1 MTQAETAKIIFLLK
15 ELYPHSTENTT
26 IENRVRAWYIILKD
40 YDFDAARNAAIEYAK
55 NDSKGFFPAVGQIIA
70 EVEKA
75 QSGSFMSLD
84 SDYENRVLSY
94 LNERRLLE

>member
-70 EVEKA
+70 ELEKT
-75 QSGSFMSLD
+75 QTEPFLGLETT
-84 SDYENRVLSY
+84 YENRVLNY
-94 LNERRLLE
+94 LSERRYLE

>member
-70 EVEKA
+70 ELEKA
-75 QSGSFMSLD
+75 QPEADFQPDDMYKS
-84 SDYENRVLSY
+84 RVLGF
-94 LNERRLLE
+94 LEERRLLQ

>member
-1 MTQAETAKIIFLLK
+1 MTQAETAKIIFILK

-26 IENRVRAWYIILKD
+26 IENRIKAWHMILRDYTYDETQKAVVAFARA
-40 YDFDAARNAAIEYAK
+40 
-55 NDSKGFFPAVGQIIA
+55 DSKGFFPAVGQIIA
-70 EVEKA
+70 EIEKA
-75 QSGSFMSLD
+75 QSGAFMSLD